1 MTRHRKIFHSMQT
14 PIKANSIKKILI
26 VRNDK
31 LGDLLVSFSTFA
43 ILKKNLPN
51 TEIHVLV
58 SKYTAPMA
66 KMCKFIDQVIIDP
79 SCDMNATPTKSNK
92 VTTLTK
98 LKQTFDLTT
107 QLKAQN
113 YDAIITLFSTLPIAF
128 AAFIAR
134 IPIRIAPATKIGQIF
149 YNNHISQRRSRSEKP
164 EHRYNQDLA
173 EHLLS
178 LLNISPLKPVQAP
191 FLEFNP
197 ETVKQLKLAFLK
209 THNIPNNHFLIFIHP
224 GSGGSARN
232 LSSHQF
238 AQLANILAGSKP
250 ITIVVSYGPN
260 EEQTAQSVYAEITQP
275 KALYESKLGLES
287 FSQHLQFADCFI
299 SGSTGPLHI
308 AGVLDRPTAAFYTRR
323 RSATSLR
330 WQTLNSKNNRL
341 AFCPPDSSAA
351 EDMSTI
357 DLKQA
362 AIQIKRSFLQ

>member
-1 MTRHRKIFHSMQT
+1 MQT
-14 PIKANSIKKILI
+14 PIKASSIKKILI

-79 SCDMNATPTKSNK
+79 SCDMNATT
-92 VTTLTK
+92 TK
-98 LKQTFDLTT
+98 LKQAFDLTT

-149 YNNHISQRRSRSEKP
+149 YNNRINQRRSRSEKP
-164 EHRYNQDLA
+164 EHRYNQELA

-178 LLNISPLKPVQAP
+178 LLNISPLKTVQAP

-209 THNIPNNHFLIFIHP
+209 THNIPDNHFLIFIHP

-238 AQLANILAGSKP
+238 ARLANTLAGSKP

-260 EEQTAQSVYAEITQP
+260 EEQTAQSVYAEITHP

-330 WQTLNSKNNRL
+330 WQTLNSENNRL

-357 DLKQA
+357 DLEQA